1 MAKKKKMLTE
11 LGERKDEYSESFN
24 KELENIKKTKSEMKN
39 SIAEIKKK
47 ILGLN
52 SRLGHTEEFIS
63 DLEDRIM
70 KITQSE
76 K

>member
-1 MAKKKKMLTE
+1 MLTE
-11 LGERKDEYSESFN
+11 LWERIDEYSESFN
-24 KELENIKKTKSEMKN
+24 KELENIKKKTKSEMKN

-76 K
+76 Q

>member
-1 MAKKKKMLTE
+1 MLTE
-11 LGERKDEYSESFN
+11 LGERIDEYSESFN
-24 KELENIKKTKSEMKN
+24 KELVNIKKKN
-39 SIAEIKKK
+39 KIRNEEFNSWNKKK

-76 K
+76 Q

>member
-1 MAKKKKMLTE
+1 MMP
-11 LGERKDEYSESFN
+11 
-24 KELENIKKTKSEMKN
+24 SEMKN
-39 SIAEIKKK
+39 SIAEIKK

-70 KITQSE
+70 EITQSE
-76 K
+76 Q